1 MTGPTQ
7 LGVTSSGLR
16 YPEGTDQVNAGA
28 TNIRNLAEDV
38 TVRGAKLLGAAVMAP
53 VTLGATGGT
62 LGLTQAALTIAAVPY
77 PRIVQVS
84 LVETLGSATTF
95 CTFTI
100 RQGGTAVN
108 SGGRATTPQHTFR
121 TVWTELVPAN
131 TSRSY
136 DATVTSSAAATVPYN
151 VPGVAELTAVGWLAA

>member
-1 MTGPTQ
+1 MGTT
-7 LGVTSSGLR
+7 TSGLR
-16 YPEGTDQVNAGA
+16 YPEPTDPVAQGA
-28 TNIRNLAEDV
+28 AAIHNLADDV
-38 TVRGAKLLGAAVMAP
+38 TTRGAKMLGAAVMAP
-53 VTLGATGGT
+53 VTLGAPGGT
-62 LGLTQAALTIAAVPY
+62 LGLTQTALTIAAVPY

-84 LVETLGSATTF
+84 LVETLGSATAF

-108 SGGRATTPQHTFR
+108 AGCRAITPQHTFR
-121 TVWTELVPAN
+121 TTWTELVPAN

-136 DATVTSSAAATVPYN
+136 DATVTSAAAATVPYN